1 MAAVLLN
8 ENDFCHQPDFA
19 NQHYEKFKF
28 EEFVFF
34 IQNFF
39 QDKNTC
45 YSLFFFLYRKFGH

>member
-34 IQNFF
+34 HLKFF
-39 QDKNTC
+39 SRQEHL
-45 YSLFFFLYRKFGH
+45 LFVIFFLYRKFGH

>member
-8 ENDFCHQPDFA
+8 ENDFYHQPDFA

-34 IQNFF
+34 I
-39 QDKNTC
+39 
-45 YSLFFFLYRKFGH
+45 